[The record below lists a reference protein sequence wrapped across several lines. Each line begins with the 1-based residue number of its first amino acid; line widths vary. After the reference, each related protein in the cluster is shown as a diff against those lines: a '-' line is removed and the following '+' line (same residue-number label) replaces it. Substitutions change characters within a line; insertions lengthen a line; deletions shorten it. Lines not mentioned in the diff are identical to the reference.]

1 MEEID
6 KDESIKNYGKKII
19 NKIYLVKSGWTYA
32 NYQEDQSIKNNQMYK
47 TINFFDINK
56 IFILYLKFLYNKILM
71 NSYLNLKAI

>member
-56 IFILYLKFLYNKILM
+56 IFILYLK
-71 NSYLNLKAI
+71 YL